1 MGACSGANPW
11 SCCAAPRVIQG
22 RASTP
27 TESPRRS
34 GCFEMPATGLPQGGE
49 IKSERCRRIG
59 ATLHGHIDC
68 APARRDVMG
77 GPDRPT
83 LRRRLASPPW
93 RRCPWAEA
101 RSTLHDRRG
110 RPSRAAYAAPLKAT
124 RCGATH
130 PDSRGGASPLLVA
143 EPLPVSERAAP
154 HTPRIN
160 GSAEGAHRHGAAHG
174 QRQRATP
181 CTASPRLAAW
191 EGGTPAGNCVAGR
204 PAARNTLRLEASE
217 WWWCRSGVLSGGRL
231 SE

>member
-1 MGACSGANPW
+1 MGGLGACSGANPW

-27 TESPRRS
+27 SNGEQRRDQVA
-34 GCFEMPATGLPQGGE
+34 GFECLPHSPATGKGDKIGGLLQGWD
-49 IKSERCRRIG
+49 S
-59 ATLHGHIDC
+59 TLHGHIAHLLDETSWDDC
-68 APARRDVMG
+68 
-77 GPDRPT
+77 PT
-83 LRRRLASPPW
+83 LRRRLALPPW
-93 RRCPWAEA
+93 RRCPWAAA

-181 CTASPRLAAW
+181 CTAAPWAAC
-191 EGGTPAGNCVAGR
+191 GLGRRHAGWKLCRDPQGLLEHARFGKLLQVA
-204 PAARNTLRLEASE
+204 
-217 WWWCRSGVLSGGRL
+217 
-231 SE
+231 